1 MNIRVLV
8 ARILVVAIVFFGY
21 CFYISNS
28 LQWMLLWVPAL
39 WVISGILACVIS
51 KVKELNPFDFT
62 QMIATVIV
70 GCLGG
75 FILLIVMA
83 TEHEDD
89 KVSRT
94 QR

>member
-8 ARILVVAIVFFGY
+8 ARILVAVIVFFGLKLA
-21 CFYISNS
+21 FTSS
-28 LQWMLLWVPAL
+28 LWWAPVFWA
-39 WVISGILACVIS
+39 ISGILACIVSRVWDIFT
-51 KVKELNPFDFT
+51 NPFDFD
-62 QMIATVIV
+62 QMIATIIV

-75 FILLIVMA
+75 FILLLVMA

-94 QR
+94 PR